1 MFSLSEQCPPMKG
14 KVQKVITWRWGEPP
28 APTPVPR
35 PADLPADAPD
45 PPPLVGRRER
55 EFFVK
60 WCNMSY
66 WHCSWVLE
74 LQVRDFFLCSPASLF
89 LFFGFFQA
97 PYGTLTQTCCLV
109 LSWSSTVRWCSATTR
124 ERLTWTSR
132 HLQILEGRAT
142 TTRAQ
147 RGKTKTPSLST
158 WKRSFTVTESRWN
171 GWWSTA
177 CSTTR
182 KTHAQLY

>member
-1 MFSLSEQCPPMKG
+1 MKG

-74 LQVRDFFLCSPASLF
+74 LQVRDLF
-89 LFFGFFQA
+89 SIEPLHLRFMSKHF
-97 PYGTLTQTCCLV
+97 YGTLTQTCR
-109 LSWSSTVRWCSATTR
+109 LSSV
-124 ERLTWTSR
+124 
-132 HLQILEGRAT
+132 G
-142 TTRAQ
+142 
-147 RGKTKTPSLST
+147 
-158 WKRSFTVTESRWN
+158 
-171 GWWSTA
+171 
-177 CSTTR
+177 
-182 KTHAQLY
+182 AQLSGDVPKLPEKDGHG